1 MKLVKVDSD
10 KLIRKFID
18 LPFTIYKND
27 PHWVP
32 PLNSMIK
39 KVIKKGSTV
48 MNSGR
53 EFYLVFDNGK
63 PVARMGVYINKNV
76 LAHGNNVGFFTLFE
90 SFNNQNAVD
99 LLIERADTWFSKR
112 KISAYI
118 GPESPTNGDDYK
130 GMLIKNFE
138 NSPYIYLN
146 YNPPYYGNLI
156 KNAGFVPNTHL
167 ACFKFDLRGKFP
179 EKKVQLIEK
188 AMERYN
194 IHVTSPDVKNLDKA
208 AHDMRIVMEN
218 SIPDEWVG
226 VRPPTQEQ
234 MLDIVKEMKRFADPD
249 LVAIAYKEDRP
260 IGFSVAIP
268 NYNPLF
274 KKMKGKLLPFG
285 WLVFL
290 MGKKTVKTFRSITVF
305 VDRAFQGKGVSF
317 AMHYYIGKNAKEK
330 GYVEAE
336 GGIVGFENR
345 KSFQDAV
352 GAGGELYK
360 EYMTFK
366 REINY

>member
-1 MKLVKVDSD
+1 
-10 KLIRKFID
+10 
-18 LPFTIYKND
+18 
-27 PHWVP
+27 
-32 PLNSMIK
+32 
-39 KVIKKGSTV
+39 
-48 MNSGR
+48 MNAGR
-53 EFYLVFDNGK
+53 EFYLVLDDGK

-90 SFNNQNAVD
+90 SFDNQTAVN
-99 LLIERADTWFSKR
+99 LMVKKADIWFTKR
-112 KISAYI
+112 NITAYI

-138 NSPYIYLN
+138 DPPYIYLN
-146 YNPPYYGNLI
+146 YNPSYYEKLI
-156 KNAGFVPNTHL
+156 KNAGFKPNTHL
-167 ACFKFDLRGKFP
+167 ACFKFDLRGEFL
-179 EKKVQLIEK
+179 EKKVKLIEK
-188 AMERYN
+188 AMKRYN
-194 IHVTSPDVKNLDKA
+194 IHVTSPDAKDLNKT
-208 AHDMRIVMEN
+208 AHDMRKVMEN

-234 MLDIVKEMKRFADPD
+234 MLGIVKEMKRFADPD
-249 LVAIAYKEDRP
+249 LAAIAYKGDQP

-274 KKMKGKLLPFG
+274 KKMNGKLMPFG
-285 WLVFL
+285 WLIFL
-290 MGKKTVKTFRSITVF
+290 LGKKTVKTFRSITVF
-305 VDRAFQGKGVSF
+305 VDKAFQGKGVSF
-317 AMHYYIGKNAKEK
+317 AMHYHIGKNAKKK

-352 GAGGELYK
+352 GAGGKLYK

-366 REINY
+366 REIAY